1 MTTTTQPQGKTL
13 EERRRILQN
22 EVQKYIRQGFRV
34 ISQTETTAQLVRP
47 KRFSFLWAFLWLLLL
62 GVGLIVYLLWYWSRR
77 DETVYLQVDE
87 QGRVS
92 RRT

>member
-1 MTTTTQPQGKTL
+1 MTTMQPQAKTL
-13 EERRRILQN
+13 DERRRILQS
-22 EVQKYIRQGFRV
+22 EVQRYIGRGFRV

-47 KRFSFLWAFLWLLLL
+47 KRFSFLWAFLWLLAF
-62 GVGLIVYLLWYWSRR
+62 GIGLIVYLFWYWSRR